1 MKNEETVMHIN
12 EAGKKIKT
20 SGLLIALAP
29 ILGMITMLVIQFG
42 VEDPDI
48 ELTKNV
54 PLIVL
59 GIQIALSCAIGYF
72 LVNAGVNLSSV
83 TTNEKNI
90 KNINVEKKLPQ
101 RAHQSLRMKDL
112 IQNEE
117 FDSKKYPGFIKE
129 LSSIKSNYEMSGN
142 SISILISFCKN
153 HTIPS
158 ALTKENKDFTQQI
171 VSNKISIKE
180 ISALFKEHKENEAFI
195 KILEDFVQ
203 SSLS

>member
-1 MKNEETVMHIN
+1 MKNEETVKHIN
-12 EAGKKIKT
+12 EAGKKIRA

-29 ILGMITMLVIQFG
+29 ILGMITMLIIQFG
-42 VEDPDI
+42 IDDR
-48 ELTKNV
+48 ELMQYA

-59 GIQIALSCAIGYF
+59 GIQIALSCVIGFF
-72 LVNAGVNLSSV
+72 LVNAGENLSSV
-83 TTNEKNI
+83 TKNEKNI
-90 KNINVEKKLPQ
+90 KNINVAKET
-101 RAHQSLRMKDL
+101 ATTSAS
-112 IQNEE
+112 IVENEE

-153 HTIPS
+153 HTIPA
-158 ALTKENKDFTQQI
+158 ALAKENKDFTQKI
-171 VSNKISIKE
+171 VGNKIPIKE

-195 KILEDFVQ
+195 KKLEDFVQ